1 MNQEVLA
8 TVAGEE
14 ITAAE
19 LDAFLQK
26 LPPNQRAY
34 ASNPQARE
42 YYLEQLVSMRL
53 FSKMGEELKLDE
65 TAEFKEIIENVKKEL
80 LSQMAMKETLKDVTV
95 SEEEVAA
102 FYEANKEQFAKG
114 ETVQAKHILT
124 DSEEGC
130 KKAAEEIESGAKT
143 FEDAAKEYSNCP
155 SKERGGDLGEFGKGQ
170 MVKEFEDAAF
180 AAEVGKVV
188 GPVKTQFGYHLIKVE
203 QHYEP
208 MTMELESV
216 KDQIKNTVMQQNQKA
231 VYNRKLNELKEKY
244 MNA

>member
-8 TVAGEE
+8 VVAGEE
-14 ITAAE
+14 ITKAE

-26 LPPNQRAY
+26 LPANQRAY
-34 ASNPQARE
+34 AVNPQARE
-42 YYLEQLVSMRL
+42 YYLEQLISMRL
-53 FSKMGEELKLDE
+53 FSKMGEEMKLDE
-65 TAEFKEIIENVKKEL
+65 TEEFKTIIENVKSEL

-95 SEEEVAA
+95 SEEEIAA
-102 FYEANKEQFAKG
+102 FYEANKDQFVKD
-114 ETVQAKHILT
+114 EMVQAKHILVDT
-124 DSEEGC
+124 EETC
-130 KKAAEEIESGAKT
+130 AKIAEEIAGGAKT

-180 AAEVGKVV
+180 AAEPGTVT

-216 KDQIKNTVMQQNQKA
+216 KDQIRNTVMQQNQKA
-231 VYNRKLNELKEKY
+231 VYNRKVNELKEKY